1 MVIMSK
7 SWNENISEFPK
18 EKAKSNS
25 TKGLENVEQI
35 LDEIRI
41 FLHED

>member
-1 MVIMSK
+1 MGIMSK

-25 TKGLENVEQI
+25 TKGLENVEQN
-35 LDEIRI
+35 LDEVRI